1 MPQFDFST
9 YSSQI
14 FWLLVVF
21 AFIYIVAKFAF
32 PVIGKLKEDREALV
46 QGYINEVQILSKK
59 VQELEELYQ
68 KELQEISAGVA
79 QMQQNSVE
87 NINQRKIEQ
96 LKDVELKI
104 KEQLKLAQNEIDSA
118 VLQFE
123 STKKEALFLL
133 ASCIIEKLTNKVAD
147 KKLLETAYQNIT

>member
-21 AFIYIVAKFAF
+21 AFIYIVAKFTF
-32 PVIGKLKEDREALV
+32 PVIGKLKQDREELV

-87 NINQRKIEQ
+87 NINQRKIDQ

-147 KKLLETAYQNIT
+147 KQLLETAYQNIT